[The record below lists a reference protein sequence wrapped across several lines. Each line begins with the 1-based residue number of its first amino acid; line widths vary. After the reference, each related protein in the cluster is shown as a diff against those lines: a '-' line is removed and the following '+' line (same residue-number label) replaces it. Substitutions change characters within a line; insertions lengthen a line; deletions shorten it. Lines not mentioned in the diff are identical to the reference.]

1 MRIIKILEQPKKIP
15 LKIKK
20 GFLVFS
26 FGFLIINLFFHTYM
40 VDRIYPGITLGKL
53 SLGGMNRQQVENLL
67 LSKAAQYKLNLKIGG
82 ASYLVTPQA
91 IGLSYDYVDTFDTAY
106 QTSRE
111 SLNYITG
118 LAGMQEPVTY
128 QFNQNQEKFNQFV
141 DKIIADNSKPPVN
154 AAISIQNGKPTVIP
168 DQPGRTIEKTKIIE
182 AVQIATSNQ
191 VSSISILPSTVPAPI
206 QANDLTPK
214 LTTANKLLA
223 TRISLTYQNQ
233 VFSPS
238 SAEIGNW
245 LVFPVDKTTTL
256 ASIDESKVKAYID
269 TAVAP
274 SINIDPKNKDVT
286 MQNGQI
292 VSQTEG
298 KNGLAVASSS
308 LAHNL
313 AGALLA
319 STGAISLTIPTVE
332 VPYKTTTNNSVSLEG
347 VNKYIEINLSS
358 QHLWAYQD
366 HQVLYSSPLTSGAA
380 KWGFGTATGLFSIYN
395 KQRNTWL
402 NGYPLGYNYN
412 VFVQYWMPFYQ
423 GYGLHDASWR
433 NGVFGGPDY
442 YYNGSHGCVNLP
454 LATAAWLYDWSDI
467 GTPVWIH
474 N

>member
-1 MRIIKILEQPKKIP
+1 MI
-15 LKIKK
+15 
-20 GFLVFS
+20 
-26 FGFLIINLFFHTYM
+26 
-40 VDRIYPGITLGKL
+40 DRIYPGITLGKL

-67 LSKAAQYKLNLKIGG
+67 TSKATHYKLNLKIGG
-82 ASYLVTPQA
+82 ASYLVTPQE
-91 IGLSYDYVDTFDTAY
+91 IGLSYDYADTFDTAY

-111 SLNYITG
+111 SLNYLTG
-118 LAGMQEPVTY
+118 LAGVQEPVTY

-154 AAISIQNGKPTVIP
+154 AAISIQNGRPTVIP
-168 DQPGRTIEKTKIIE
+168 DQPGKTIEKTKIIE
-182 AVQIATSNQ
+182 AVQVATSNQ
-191 VSSISILPSTVPAPI
+191 VSSISILPSAVPAPI
-206 QANDLTPK
+206 QAADLTPK

-223 TRISLTYQNQ
+223 TRITLTYQNQ
-233 VFSPS
+233 VFSPN

-256 ASIDESKVKAYID
+256 ASVDESKVRAYLD

-274 SINIDPKNKDVT
+274 SINVAPKNKDVT

-298 KNGLAVASSS
+298 TKGLAVASDS

-313 AGALLA
+313 ATALLA
-319 STGAISLTIPTVE
+319 SSGVVSLTIPTVE

-347 VNKYIEINLSS
+347 VNKYIEVNLST

-380 KWGFGTATGLFSIYN
+380 KWGFGTATGLFSVYS

-433 NGVFGGPDY
+433 NGVFGGQDY

-454 LATAAWLYDWSDI
+454 LETAAWLYNWSDI

-474 N
+474 T